1 MGFGACS
8 GYEAR
13 SVRGERDSGC
23 GGPTLGEV
31 QPLVA
36 TEHTRRRTVVTQK
49 PVKPTEVT
57 EDG

>member
-13 SVRGERDSGC
+13 SVRGERDTGC
-23 GGPTLGEV
+23 SGPTLGEL
-31 QPLVA
+31 QSLA
-36 TEHTRRRTVVTQK
+36 TEHTRRRTVMTQK